1 MNRHAQVQPPDV
13 AEAFRPPCGDLKVA
27 ATLLPIALL
36 ALALAACGQTKSQ
49 GPPAF
54 DLGRERPALTVLAA
68 QPDDGLVS
76 VAAGDVNGDGH
87 PDLIVGA
94 SQADGPADSRPDSGE
109 AYVIFGPAA
118 QGGTIDL
125 AQNEQDVTILGAD
138 GDDHMGYSVAAGDVN
153 GDGIDDILLGA
164 PLADGPANDRPQAG
178 EAYVILGSPTLEPT
192 IDLALGQQDLSL
204 FGGDK
209 EDRLGISVA
218 AGDANGDATADVLAG
233 AFLADGPDN
242 ARYAAGE
249 AYLVL
254 GGPSLSGTRDVAQGE
269 FDLAIIAANADEQL
283 GYAVSTGDLNADGI
297 ADLVLGAFRAD
308 GPGNARNDTGE
319 VYVIFGSPTLKG
331 VQDLAEAPANLTVAG
346 ADAEDDLGAAVA
358 SGDVN
363 EDGVADL
370 LIGAPKADGP
380 DETRDRAGEV
390 YVVFGSSSLRGA
402 LDIDRD
408 EQDVTIL
415 GADPVDHLG
424 SALTSG
430 DIDGDG
436 IDDLVLGA
444 AGADGRE
451 NEREDAGEAYVIV
464 GSSSLEPVIDIGL
477 SEQDATIFGE
487 NEGDAFATRVA
498 ATDWDGDGRA
508 DVLATAPNDV
518 PEGAQTA
525 GARQGGRAYVVS
537 IGPQLRVSR

>member
-1 MNRHAQVQPPDV
+1 LRQQSS
-13 AEAFRPPCGDLKVA
+13 
-27 ATLLPIALL
+27 LLLVALL

-49 GPPAF
+49 GPPTF

-68 QPDDGLVS
+68 QPEDGLIS
-76 VAAGDVNGDGH
+76 VATGDVNGDGH

-94 SQADGPADSRPDSGE
+94 SQADGPADSRPNSGE

-138 GDDHMGYSVAAGDVN
+138 GDDHMGYSVAAGDMN
-153 GDGIDDILLGA
+153 GDGFDDILLGA

-178 EAYVILGSPTLEPT
+178 EAYVSLGSPSLEPT

-204 FGGDK
+204 FGGDE

-218 AGDANGDATADVLAG
+218 AGDANGDATADILAG

-242 ARYAAGE
+242 TRYAAGE
-249 AYLVL
+249 AYLLL
-254 GGPSLSGTRDVAQGE
+254 GGPSLSGARDVAQGE
-269 FDLAIIAANADEQL
+269 FDLAIIAAEADDQL
-283 GYAVSTGDLNADGI
+283 GYAVSMGDLNADGI
-297 ADLVLGAFRAD
+297 DDLVLGAFRAD

-319 VYVIFGSPTLKG
+319 VHVIFGSPTLKG

-363 EDGVADL
+363 GDGVADL

-380 DETRDRAGEV
+380 DEAHDRAGEA
-390 YVVFGSSSLRGA
+390 YFVFGSPSLQGA
-402 LDIDRD
+402 LDIDRA
-408 EQDVTIL
+408 EQDVIIL

-424 SALTSG
+424 VAVTSG

-436 IDDLVLGA
+436 IDDVVLGA
-444 AGADGRE
+444 EGADGRE
-451 NEREDAGEAYVIV
+451 NEREDAGEAYVIL
-464 GSSSLEPVIDIGL
+464 GSPSLGPVIDIGL
-477 SEQDATIFGE
+477 SGSDGTIFGGH
-487 NEGDAFATRVA
+487 EGEAFATRVA
-498 ATDWDGDGRA
+498 ATDWDGDGRG
-508 DVLATAPNDV
+508 DILATGHDNT
-518 PEGAQTA
+518 PEGAR
-525 GARQGGRAYVVS
+525 GESGRAYVIS
-537 IGPQLRVSR
+537 IGPQLRESR